1 MNKYEKKLLILQQKA
16 QNCITSKK
24 AAKILK
30 KEAKILK
37 KMTKISEAM
46 YRRTQGRKFPQVS
59 SKKRN
64 KEAITIKAQQGI
76 KCD

>member
-37 KMTKISEAM
+37 KMTKISQA
-46 YRRTQGRKFPQVS
+46 
-59 SKKRN
+59 
-64 KEAITIKAQQGI
+64 
-76 KCD
+76 